1 MHGISVY
8 FVNKQKQCVFEEIKH
23 PSLVSSPLRCAW
35 SPPNHRF
42 LTAGVECWSV
52 ETSRLLSEETSFDCG
67 AKGQLLT
74 LKDINTL
81 YPICFTN
88 KHIARERGSTQR
100 ADKQPHCTTE
110 WTQRSGKLISINKP
124 VISWRSLRTCNQL
137 WKLTRLSAIWA
148 VLRTTVIVTKACKG
162 VKMGNSLK

>member
-8 FVNKQKQCVFEEIKH
+8 FVYKQKQCVFEEIKH

-35 SPPNHRF
+35 SPPNYRF
-42 LTAGVECWSV
+42 LTAGIECWSV
-52 ETSRLLSEETSFDCG
+52 ETSQLLSEETSFDCG

-74 LKDINTL
+74 LKDISIL

-124 VISWRSLRTCNQL
+124 VISSEPHL
-137 WKLTRLSAIWA
+137 WEPAINFEKWHDF
-148 VLRTTVIVTKACKG
+148 
-162 VKMGNSLK
+162 